1 MKSKTQTIVAFAP
14 TKKRTH
20 FSMVGIE
27 IDPNSKTAYV
37 RLAKIWPR
45 SKMNDIAAEVK
56 QLYDKIQWEITY
68 AEQTFGQSILRD
80 IQTRGHFLIF
90 PITTQKNLK
99 DPENIDKIAIM
110 DQIEMTQ
117 FLLSLK
123 QDHKIQFPPVNP
135 KHPRTKDMESL
146 IKETEMFTEIIT
158 EQGSASYF
166 APGDE
171 LDGSIK
177 ALMIA
182 CFGGKSALQDILDE
196 IIIVQ
201 GSTQPNKP
209 KLIVEDMEETVKKLF
224 AHGGND
230 PKDYESG
237 IVKYKKEWV

>member
-1 MKSKTQTIVAFAP
+1 MLSKTQTIVAFAP

-27 IDPNSKTAYV
+27 IDPNTKTAYV

-45 SKMNDIAAEVK
+45 SDMNKIASEVK
-56 QLYDKIQWEITY
+56 ALYKKIQWQVTY

-80 IQTRGHFLIF
+80 IQSQANFLIF

-99 DPENIDKIAIM
+99 DPENIDKLAIM

-123 QDHKIQFPPVNP
+123 QDHKIQFPPNP
-135 KHPRTKDMESL
+135 TKDMSNL

-201 GSTQPNKP
+201 GSSSPNKP
-209 KLIVEDMEETVKKLF
+209 KLIVEDMEETVKKMF
-224 AHGGND
+224 AHGSSSD
-230 PKDYESG
+230 PKHYESG
-237 IVKYKKEWV
+237 ISKYKKEW